1 MARVVA
7 VLVPNLLFFSFFKQL
22 RSVDLKDFNFLLYV
36 DYVFLDDLQC
46 FSPLAFVF
54 DLNLD
59 EQVPFLRLCGQQYR
73 LL

>member
-1 MARVVA
+1 VARVVA
-7 VLVPNLLFFSFFKQL
+7 VLVPNFLFFSFFKQL
-22 RSVDLKDFNFLLYV
+22 RSVNLKDFNFFLDV
-36 DYVFLDDLQC
+36 DYVFLYDLQS